1 VVLVGRSAPSDEARR
16 AVDEIE
22 AQGARVLVERA
33 DVSKEDECAALLARL
48 RSQEFPLRG
57 VIHAAGVLDDGVL
70 VEQDWSRCA
79 RVLEPKVA
87 GAWNLHRGLAGT
99 RLDFFVCF
107 SSAASILGSAGQGSY
122 AAANAFL
129 DALAHLRRGRGLPG
143 LTVNWGPWAEV
154 GMAARLTPRDRERLD
169 AQGFRAIT
177 VAQGTSLLF
186 DLIEAG
192 QAQVVVLPV
201 DWTRYVRFFGPGGI
215 PRLVAD
221 VARAAAEASP
231 DKAEEGKVTSLAQR
245 LQQASPARRRGILML
260 AIQDLAV
267 KVMGLAPTSAVDP
280 DRPLREIGL
289 DSLMAVELRNAL
301 AAGLGRSLPATLLFD
316 HPSINAI
323 ADHLGPAPRTPDRGA
338 TFPDPNPPTSID
350 AGWRF

>member
-1 VVLVGRSAPSDEARR
+1 
-16 AVDEIE
+16 
-22 AQGARVLVERA
+22 
-33 DVSKEDECAALLARL
+33 
-48 RSQEFPLRG
+48 
-57 VIHAAGVLDDGVL
+57 VL

-79 RVLEPKVA
+79 GPEPKVA
-87 GAWNLHRGLAGT
+87 GVNLHRPAGT

-201 DWTRYVRFFGPGGI
+201 DWTRYVRFFGGGI

-245 LQQASPARRRGILML
+245 LRQASPARRRGILML

-323 ADHLGPAPRTPDRGA
+323 ADHLGPAPA
-338 TFPDPNPPTSID
+338 D
-350 AGWRF
+350 AGSGSDLPGPEPADLDRRRVEVLTEGEAETELMRELADLRSHGRRD